1 MTLGLLL
8 AVACLV
14 GVLQNTWFFWRATKK
29 TLTERTLLTT
39 ALLRLMVA
47 SVYLLVAIFL
57 THAGVYI
64 YLIEQV
70 LP

>member
-14 GVLQNTWFFWRATKK
+14 GALQNTWFFWRATKK